1 MRRREFIAGTGLV
14 AASALAGCTGSSSPP
29 PRKSNVFQN
38 IRATDGKLKVNL
50 EDNTWV
56 KSRYDGGGQ
65 NALADPD
72 EVGGLASLDK
82 VGGLSPVGGA
92 RAKGKGGAGGRGAT
106 GRANG
111 GYGSAPKTH
120 HGRAWWHGG
129 AYADD
134 WYDDH
139 DDEISRYG
147 VAVSAIGIAYLGSE
161 FEMEDDAPGAGPV
174 PWDCR
179 VNNPDDTEAC
189 TIGTDGWYR
198 VGAELRGQNGHDFDW
213 ECVDLKVDE
222 TYGSDGG
229 YEVEREWK
237 VSPRI

>member
-1 MRRREFIAGTGLV
+1 MRRREFIAGTGIV
-14 AASALAGCTGSSSPP
+14 AASALAGCTGSKSPP
-29 PRKSNVFQN
+29 PRKSNVFET
-38 IRATDGKLKVNL
+38 IETKGGKLRVAL

-72 EVGGLASLDK
+72 D

-92 RAKGKGGAGGRGAT
+92 RAKGKGGGGGRGAT
-106 GRANG
+106 GRATG
-111 GYGSAPKTH
+111 GYTSAPKTG

-129 AYADD
+129 DYADD
-134 WYDDH
+134 WYEDHRDDV
-139 DDEISRYG
+139 SKYG
-147 VAVSAIGIAYLGSE
+147 VGVATIGVAYLGSSAA
-161 FEMEDDAPGAGPV
+161 MKDDKPGAGPV

-179 VNNPDDTEAC
+179 VDNPDDTEAC
-189 TIGTDGWYR
+189 QIGTDGWYR
-198 VGAELRGQNGHDFDW
+198 VGAELRGKNGHDFDW

-222 TYGSDGG
+222 TIGSDAG
-229 YEVEREWK
+229 YEVEKQWK

>member
-14 AASALAGCTGSSSPP
+14 AASALAGCSSGSSSPP
-29 PRKSNVFQN
+29 PRKSNVFRN
-38 IRATDGKLKVNL
+38 IETENGKLQIDL
-50 EDNTWV
+50 EENTWV
-56 KSRYDGGGQ
+56 VSRYDSDGQ
-65 NALADPD
+65 SALADPN
-72 EVGGLASLDK
+72 EVGGF
-82 VGGLSPVGGA
+82 SPVGSA
-92 RAKGKGGAGGRGAT
+92 RAKGKGGSGGRGAT
-106 GRANG
+106 GRADG
-111 GYGSAPKTH
+111 GYSSAPKTG

-139 DDEISRYG
+139 DDDVSRYSVTAATLG
-147 VAVSAIGIAYLGSE
+147 VAYLGSD

-179 VNNPDDTEAC
+179 VSDPDGTETC
-189 TIGTDGWYR
+189 EIRRDGWYR
-198 VGAELRGQNGHDFDW
+198 VGAELVGGPNNHDFEW

-222 TYGSDGG
+222 GLGTDAG
-229 YEVEREWK
+229 YEVEKQWK